1 MQRTQPNPPPPQ
13 VYLSALRD
21 PPSGDG
27 DDALW
32 RKRAAFTDGRL
43 HQVQEPRK
51 LSHVTHFTFPSPDL
65 IITAPKPPR
74 KQLLTRADLSQ
85 FDFARRADQPR
96 VQISTESPF
105 AQSTVPTP
113 PQGFSLRRV
122 EPVRKQAATALRQM
136 QPHENRVKSSIM
148 LRYPDAPTRVRLGE
162 ESELVYPD
170 GHRSPLPSPR
180 ND

>member
-1 MQRTQPNPPPPQ
+1 MQRAQPNPQ

-21 PPSGDG
+21 PPPGDG
-27 DDALW
+27 DDVLR
-32 RKRAAFTDGRL
+32 RKRAALADGRL

-51 LSHVTHFTFPSPDL
+51 LSHVAHFTFPSPEL

-74 KQLLTRADLSQ
+74 KQLLTKADLSQ
-85 FDFARRADQPR
+85 IDFARRTDPPR
-96 VQISTESPF
+96 IQISTESPF

-122 EPVRKQAATALRQM
+122 EPVRKQATTALRQIP
-136 QPHENRVKSSIM
+136 PHENRVKSSLVI
-148 LRYPDAPTRVRLGE
+148 RYPDAPNRVRLGE

-180 ND
+180 NN